1 MFLDNFQENTMRKIL
16 ILLVIAC
23 LGLGSGVYVA
33 HQTKSK
39 NLVQMFAAKG
49 KTTAPVS
56 WTVNHPKWTGK
67 FTKTGDNRIILSTN
81 GDKATIVSN
90 KDGLLTVK
98 WDRWGTET
106 FKCNDK
112 NVCTLN
118 K

>member
-1 MFLDNFQENTMRKIL
+1 MFLDNFQENTMKKTL

-33 HQTKSK
+33 HQTTSK

-49 KTTAPVS
+49 KTTAPAS
-56 WTVNHPKWTGK
+56 WTVVHPSWTVK
-67 FTKTGDNRIILSTN
+67 LAKTGDHRVTLDTN
-81 GDKATIVSN
+81 GDNASIISN

>member
-1 MFLDNFQENTMRKIL
+1 MKKIL

-23 LGLGSGVYVA
+23 LGLGCGVYVA

-56 WTVNHPKWTGK
+56 WTVTHPNWTGK
-67 FTKTGDNRIILSTN
+67 FTKTGENRIVLNTN
-81 GDKATIVSN
+81 GDGATIISN

-106 FKCNDK
+106 FKCDNK
-112 NVCTLN
+112 NSCTL
-118 K
+118 KK